1 MNVVRNFVEIREVLS
16 SLQILQLFSPFAAIS
31 VSCVSKKFRHM
42 FLIGVF
48 YLIVAGKIH
57 ILHVERENYSE
68 IVSETWLFAM
78 PRKDVGTKLSLRLRV
93 GAYTHVRLTYLA
105 PLMVFARHMDEAALR
120 KDS

>member
-57 ILHVERENYSE
+57 ILH
-68 IVSETWLFAM
+68 A
-78 PRKDVGTKLSLRLRV
+78 TK
-93 GAYTHVRLTYLA
+93 GCG
-105 PLMVFARHMDEAALR
+105 DEAFIKIARGRLYACPV
-120 KDS
+120 DISGTIDGFCPPHG